1 MHHSFHIN
9 TLSICKF
16 RAIDLD
22 SLVLPSVSADLYT
35 KKYFAPENTS
45 YEYESYGVPFTQ
57 SNSTIIP
64 SSTTMG
70 DCSDPSTFKVA
81 IIDSGYMVN
90 HPDSPC
96 LTDANN
102 KSNCIGYSFV
112 ADPWNA
118 PVSNSHGTH
127 VMGIIGSLGDSG
139 PYTNVGVIPTRNNI
153 CYVIY
158 RVFDE
163 SRNGASWSNVFAAV
177 ERAVLDQGAKVINMS
192 LGGGA
197 MPGGQ
202 AFFNRAFAAGTL
214 TVAASGN
221 DGRFVDKYPAS
232 YNDVISVGAIN
243 NDK

>member
-1 MHHSFHIN
+1 MTS
-9 TLSICKF
+9 SIAYDRRRYISREVF
-16 RAIDLD
+16 DRANFG
-22 SLVLPSVSADLYT
+22 VEF
-35 KKYFAPENTS
+35 K
-45 YEYESYGVPFTQ
+45 SYGIDFTQ
-57 SNSTIIP
+57 SDSTAIP
-64 SSTTMG
+64 SNDRLG
-70 DCSDPSTFKVA
+70 DCTDPNVFKVA

-96 LTDANN
+96 VTNPRYGT
-102 KSNCIGYSFV
+102 SNCIGYSFV
-112 ADPWNA
+112 EDPWDA
-118 PVSNSHGTH
+118 PYHNWHGTH
-127 VMGIIGSLGDSG
+127 VMGIIGSLGGSS

-163 SRNGASWSNVFAAV
+163 SRRGASWSNIFAAV
-177 ERAVLDQGAKVINMS
+177 ERAALDEGAKVINMS

-197 MPGGQ
+197 VPGGQ